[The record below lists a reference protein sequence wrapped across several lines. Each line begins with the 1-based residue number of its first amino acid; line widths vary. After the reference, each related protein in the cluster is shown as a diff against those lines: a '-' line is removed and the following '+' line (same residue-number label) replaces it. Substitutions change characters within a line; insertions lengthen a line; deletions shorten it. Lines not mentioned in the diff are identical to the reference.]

1 MKNRLLCS
9 IFERFI
15 VSLTCKSK
23 IVSLKLKMTLD
34 TLAKHNEIYKSKGFV
49 VVKNFVS
56 KKEAKD
62 LENKTLNFIKKEL
75 KSTMEEI

>member
-1 MKNRLLCS
+1 
-9 IFERFI
+9 
-15 VSLTCKSK
+15 
-23 IVSLKLKMTLD
+23 MTLD

-62 LENKTLNFIKKEL
+62 LENKTLNFIKKRI
-75 KSTMEEI
+75 KKYNGRDINFVDNKKA

>member
-23 IVSLKLKMTLD
+23 IVSLKLRNDIGHSCQT
-34 TLAKHNEIYKSKGFV
+34 
-49 VVKNFVS
+49 
-56 KKEAKD
+56 
-62 LENKTLNFIKKEL
+62 
-75 KSTMEEI
+75 